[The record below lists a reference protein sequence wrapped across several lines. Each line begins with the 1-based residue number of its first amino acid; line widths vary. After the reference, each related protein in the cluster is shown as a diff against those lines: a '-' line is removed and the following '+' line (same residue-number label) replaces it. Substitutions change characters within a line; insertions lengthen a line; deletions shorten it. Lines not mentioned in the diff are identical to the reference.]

1 MNLILLFATAMQIR
15 YLFVPITINDPV
27 PPIEEENIKFQHLTV
42 YEKIQL
48 SLLEYEL
55 SMMYGTT
62 YVKKYYTF

>member
-1 MNLILLFATAMQIR
+1 LNLILLFATAMQIR
-15 YLFVPITINDPV
+15 YLFVPITTNN
-27 PPIEEENIKFQHLTV
+27 PPIEEENINTQHLTV